1 MFGKS
6 EINGCK
12 RLKKISPHTV
22 DLMQS
27 EDFVLTD
34 ESLNQ
39 VFGISY
45 NTWRKIMRGEPVR
58 SSLADR
64 LENRV
69 AAKSNGCAVR

>member
-12 RLKKISPHTV
+12 RLKKVSPQTV

-45 NTWRKIMRGEPVR
+45 NTWRKIVRGEPVR

-64 LENRV
+64 LEGRL
-69 AAKSNGCAVR
+69 AAKSSGGAVR

>member
-12 RLKKISPHTV
+12 RLKKVSPHTV

-58 SSLADR
+58 FSLADR